1 MSNKS
6 ILLIDDE
13 KRLSSVIQMC
23 LQKLGGWQVFTA
35 ESGREGLSKA
45 ESEKPDAIL
54 LDLMM
59 PDMDGMAVL
68 RELQANPNT
77 AEIPVILLTAKVRS
91 ESKNEYA
98 QLKIAGVI
106 AKPFDPLTL
115 ASQVAQT
122 LGWQKS

>member
-1 MSNKS
+1 MTSKY

-23 LQKLGGWQVFTA
+23 LQKLGGWKVLTA

-45 ESEKPDAIL
+45 ETEKPDAIL

-77 AEIPVILLTAKVRS
+77 AEIPVILLTAKVQS
-91 ESKNEYA
+91 ANQNQYA

-106 AKPFDPLTL
+106 GKPFDPLKL

-122 LGWQKS
+122 LGWQED

>member
-1 MSNKS
+1 MSIKS

-45 ESEKPDAIL
+45 ETEKPDAIL

-59 PDMDGMAVL
+59 PDMDGMTVL
-68 RELQANPNT
+68 KKLQANPNT
-77 AEIPVILLTAKVRS
+77 AEIPVILLTAKVQS
-91 ESKNEYA
+91 ENKNEYA
-98 QLKIAGVI
+98 HLKIAGVI

-122 LGWQKS
+122 LGWQ